1 MKRET
6 ISQKEYQGLELEITL
21 FSTEDVLDVSQIITD
36 EEDFGDLW
44 NDNN

>member
-6 ISQKEYQGLELEITL
+6 ISQKEYQGLELDITL

-44 NDNN
+44 DD